1 MNKSELPFLRS
12 SFIQRVFYLVL
23 TSNNVFTHE
32 IIVSIASLHCKICF
46 QLLIMYLLIW
56 TQRKKGAKPRTFGSY
71 AKLNHWH
78 FIIPKSE
85 KYVKWYFYTRCSS
98 TFFFDHQQNRR
109 KTFYWTVGYE
119 WGKRNIWTERSVL
132 WQSGNFYQRQHQPFF
147 SLIRGNIY
155 FFSLDLQYN
164 PFYANKAVQ
173 TNIKKFSKN
182 FNIKTVKA
190 N

>member
-12 SFIQRVFYLVL
+12 SFILRVFYLVL

-119 WGKRNIWTERSVL
+119 WGKRNIWTERSVW

-155 FFSLDLQYN
+155 FSLLICNIIHFMLTKQ
-164 PFYANKAVQ
+164 FKQ
-173 TNIKKFSKN
+173 T
-182 FNIKTVKA
+182 
-190 N
+190 

>member
-56 TQRKKGAKPRTFGSY
+56 TQRKKGAKPRTFGSD

-85 KYVKWYFYTRCSS
+85 KYVKWYFYYTLVAHPLSFLIINK
-98 TFFFDHQQNRR
+98 TDERR
-109 KTFYWTVGYE
+109 FIEQLVTNDENETYE
-119 WGKRNIWTERSVL
+119 LSEASCDNQAIFTKDNTNL
-132 WQSGNFYQRQHQPFF
+132 F
-147 SLIRGNIY
+147 SL
-155 FFSLDLQYN
+155 
-164 PFYANKAVQ
+164 
-173 TNIKKFSKN
+173 
-182 FNIKTVKA
+182 
-190 N
+190 